1 MIYLNGEMQEL
12 KKEFIANGAKAPD
25 FTITTRE
32 MKRLHLSDFKD
43 KCIVFNI
50 FPSIDTDVCATSV
63 RRFNQMAAEL
73 KDCVVVCV
81 SKDLPF
87 ALSRF
92 CGAEGIKNVITAS
105 DFYPGDFGENYG
117 VIISKGILSGLLARA
132 IVVVKDKKIYYT
144 QLVEDINSEPDYMEV
159 IQVLSW

>member
-1 MIYLNGEMQEL
+1 MIYLNGEVQEL
-12 KKEFIANGAKAPD
+12 KNEFIASDTIAPD
-25 FTITTRE
+25 FTITTSE
-32 MKRLHLSDFKD
+32 MKKLHLSDFKE

-50 FPSIDTDVCATSV
+50 FPSIDTGVCATSV
-63 RRFNQMAAEL
+63 RRFNKMAAEL

-105 DFYPGDFGENYG
+105 DFYPGDFGEKYG
-117 VIISKGILSGLLARA
+117 VVISKGLLAGLLTRA
-132 IVVVKDKKIYYT
+132 IIIVKEGKVFYT

>member
-1 MIYLNGEMQEL
+1 MIYLNGEVQVL
-12 KKEFIANGAKAPD
+12 KNEFIASDTIAPD
-25 FTITTRE
+25 FTITTSD
-32 MKRLHLSDFKD
+32 MKKLHLSDFKE

-50 FPSIDTDVCATSV
+50 FPSIDTGVCATSV
-63 RRFNQMAAEL
+63 RRFNKMAAEL

-117 VIISKGILSGLLARA
+117 VVISKGLLAGLLTRA
-132 IVVVKDKKIYYT
+132 IIIVKEGKVFYT
-144 QLVEDINSEPDYMEV
+144 QLVENINSEPDYMEV